1 MESEIGT
8 VIHYDEGLHVAV
20 LRLTDRLNVGA
31 TLHIFGPATDFTQ
44 TVAFMEV
51 NHLRVVVVEPGEKVT
66 LKVVEPVREQDRL
79 YRVTRDV
86 MDLQAL

>member
-44 TVAFMEV
+44 TVASMEV
-51 NHLRVVVVEPGEKVT
+51 DHRRVVVVEPGEEVA
-66 LKVVEPVREQDRL
+66 LKVVEPVREHDRL
-79 YRVTRDV
+79 YRVTRDM
-86 MDLQAL
+86 MDLQVL